1 MNVLYCGDKNIADGL
16 IISVLSLT
24 KHVREPLNIFVL
36 TMCFSFNGRACEPLS
51 EDLVKSLDIR
61 AKQVNKE
68 SSVKGE
74 LI

>member
-24 KHVREPLNIFVL
+24 NHVREPLNIFVL
-36 TMCFSFNGRACEPLS
+36 TMGFSFNGRAYEPLS
-51 EDLVKSLDIR
+51 DDLVKSLDIR